1 MNGRIH
7 TPSGEPEQPPSVVAD
22 DQDMELL
29 RLCAALA
36 ASCFLHAAILFLP
49 YLGTSIKQ
57 PRAGSGTTESV
68 RQGLHVT
75 LRTLNSAGPAAFSVA
90 PAKMPA
96 PAETPIALLLA
107 DHMEMDAAE
116 FRPAQHL
123 SEGADLLPIPAPLYY
138 TTDQLTKRPQSNGIT
153 ELDPPDL
160 LPIVA
165 AGKIV
170 LKLWISDLGE
180 VNEVEIEKSEMPE
193 AFSRQAVAA
202 FKRLRF
208 LPGEKNGVRV
218 GSIMRIEVEYNDVRV
233 LPP

>member
-7 TPSGEPEQPPSVVAD
+7 TPSGKPEQPASVVAD
-22 DQDMELL
+22 DQDTEFL

-49 YLGTSIKQ
+49 YLGMSMKQ
-57 PRAGSGTTESV
+57 PRAGSGTTERV

-75 LRTLNSAGPAAFSVA
+75 LRTLNRAGPAAFSVA

-96 PAETPIALLLA
+96 QAETPVALLLA
-107 DHMEMDAAE
+107 DHMDMDAAE
-116 FRPAQHL
+116 FHPAQNL

-138 TTDQLTKRPQSNGIT
+138 KTDQLTKRPQSIGIS
-153 ELDPPDL
+153 ELDPPEL

-170 LKLWISDLGE
+170 MKLWISDLGE

-202 FKRLRF
+202 FKHLRF

-218 GSIMRIEVEYNDVRV
+218 GAIMRIEVEYNDVRV